1 MESKYKELFQ
11 KILPKITFNYP
22 TPDGIDYEII
32 YDIFLE
38 SDKTLS
44 MIIGYNRITPQN
56 KVTVAPKVLNDV
68 LLSEIKNIARY
79 INLENKY
86 VMIQNINNDSI

>member
-32 YDIFLE
+32 YDNFLE

-56 KVTVAPKVLNDV
+56 KVTVVPKVLNDV